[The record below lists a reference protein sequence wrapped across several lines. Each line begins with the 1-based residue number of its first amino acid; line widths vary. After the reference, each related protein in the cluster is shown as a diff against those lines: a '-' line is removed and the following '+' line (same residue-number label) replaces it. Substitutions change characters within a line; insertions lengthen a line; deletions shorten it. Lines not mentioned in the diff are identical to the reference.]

1 MNRIIRFEPVATI
14 PKKGD
19 DEPIDQ
25 EITLDSDSEKASDE
39 ESLETDDDDDD
50 DDGSD
55 DDDDDD
61 EDEDDEE
68 DPYLRIKMQMAMEKA
83 ASMTCGRAIFH
94 RDPADPN
101 KLFITA
107 RVDTILDEY
116 DGVTDDGSQMWDV
129 TLMLNLIGGYAG
141 PKQRLMKNP
150 SLAKIFDQKNWSKQ
164 LDD

>member
-1 MNRIIRFEPVATI
+1 MNRIIRFEPAAST
-14 PKKGD
+14 PKKG

-25 EITLDSDSEKASDE
+25 EIPLDSEKLSDDPE
-39 ESLETDDDDDD
+39 EDLETDDDDA

-55 DDDDDD
+55 DNDDGDEDDD
-61 EDEDDEE
+61 DDEE

-116 DGVTDDGSQMWDV
+116 EGVTDDGSQMWDV